1 MKLSNLVWE
10 FFFKISTFEFMS
22 ALYNLF
28 TNFVLVF
35 LKLMTPF
42 NPKLKLFMD
51 GRNQTFLILK
61 EKIKLKDKVIWF
73 HCASLG
79 EFEQGRPVIEKVIP
93 LYPTHKIV
101 ISFFSPSGYEV
112 RKDYDK
118 ADAIIY
124 LPLDT
129 NKNVKE
135 FIALLH
141 PEIAI
146 FVKYEFWPNLLNQL
160 KKKEIPTLLIS
171 GIFRENQVFFKSYG
185 SWMRNKL
192 QLFSHFFVQD
202 ENSKKLLNSIGF
214 DNVSVSGDTRFDRVF
229 EIVNQDNQLH
239 FLDNFK
245 NNQYT
250 LVAGSTWPD
259 DEKLLINYINKRAS
273 SEEKFII
280 APHHI
285 NPIAIQKLQ
294 KDLLAK
300 SVLFSNYAQNELKN
314 AQVFIVDTIGIL
326 TKVYRYAD
334 VAYVGGGFTNG
345 IHNILEP
352 ATFGVPIVIGPK
364 YQKFNEAVE
373 MINQKACLVAQNKN
387 DFEEILL
394 QLKNLKYRK
403 EIGQAAE
410 NYIKKNIGAT
420 NQIVSYM
427 MKVIKN

>member
-1 MKLSNLVWE
+1 
-10 FFFKISTFEFMS
+10 MS
-22 ALYNLF
+22 ELYNLF
-28 TNFVLVF
+28 INCISVLLRLVA
-35 LKLMTPF
+35 PF
-42 NPKLKLFMD
+42 NLKLKLFVD
-51 GRNQTFLILK
+51 GRSHTFSILK

-79 EFEQGRPVIEKVIP
+79 EFEQGRPVIEKFKQ

-118 ADAIIY
+118 ADAIVY

-129 NKNVKE
+129 NKKVKQ
-135 FIALLH
+135 FINLIH

-160 KKKEIPTLLIS
+160 KKKNIPTILIS

-202 ENSKKLLNSIGF
+202 ENSKDLLNAIGF
-214 DNVSVSGDTRFDRVF
+214 ENVTISGDTRFDRVF
-229 EIVNQDNQLH
+229 EILNQNNILD
-239 FLDNFK
+239 FLDIFK
-245 NNQYT
+245 DDKYT

-259 DEKLLINYINKRAS
+259 DEKLLIDYINNQ
-273 SEEKFII
+273 SEIDEKFII
-280 APHHI
+280 APHNI
-285 NPIAIQKLQ
+285 KSTAIQKLQ
-294 KDLLAK
+294 KDIKSK
-300 SVLFSNYAQNELKN
+300 SVLFSSYQLNELKT

-326 TKVYRYAD
+326 TKVYSYAD

-352 ATFGVPIVIGPK
+352 ATFGVPVVIGPK
-364 YQKFNEAVE
+364 YQKFNEAIE
-373 MINQKACLVAQNKN
+373 MIHQKACLVAQNKN
-387 DFEEILL
+387 DFEEILN
-394 QLKNLKYRK
+394 QLRDSNIRK

-410 NYIKKNIGAT
+410 NYIKINIGAT
-420 NQIVSYM
+420 KQIVDYM
-427 MKVIKN
+427 TNVINN